1 MTTSRGCFTAAAQ
14 AKGSGGRTSTTHGAD
29 TAESVKESV
38 GRRKEPVISET
49 FNFIALI
56 AEAIIL
62 IAIIIYVDIIM
73 EEAAEIREIAQSY
86 GWADMDKV
94 RALDKKK
101 YVPAERTMSED
112 AYFTMPDGERIHRCA
127 SKRRRRW

>member
-1 MTTSRGCFTAAAQ
+1 M
-14 AKGSGGRTSTTHGAD
+14 
-29 TAESVKESV
+29 
-38 GRRKEPVISET
+38 ISET

-94 RALDKKK
+94 RSLDKKK

>member
-14 AKGSGGRTSTTHGAD
+14 AKGSGGRTSTTRGAD

-38 GRRKEPVISET
+38 GRGKEPVISET

-73 EEAAEIREIAQSY
+73 EEGVLRYKGQEYFDRGVQEALSERESEAY
-86 GWADMDKV
+86 G
-94 RALDKKK
+94 
-101 YVPAERTMSED
+101 E
-112 AYFTMPDGERIHRCA
+112 
-127 SKRRRRW
+127 

>member
-1 MTTSRGCFTAAAQ
+1 MA
-14 AKGSGGRTSTTHGAD
+14 
-29 TAESVKESV
+29 
-38 GRRKEPVISET
+38 SET

-62 IAIIIYVDIIM
+62 VVIIICVDIIA
-73 EEAAEIREIAQSY
+73 ENAAEIREIAQSC

-94 RALDKKK
+94 RARDKKK
-101 YVPAERTMSED
+101 YVPAAKAESED

-127 SKRRRRW
+127 SKSRRRW